1 MSESIS
7 AVFPDVVDYYLTFLY
22 RNELMDEAELPPVH
36 IKKEPVVNPLLSSPS
51 GAAGAGPAGLQ
62 MPSNPLLPNVPL
74 KRTAS
79 EAGLN
84 TEPPQMPII
93 PSGGQLPQ
101 TPLAPGAAAAAA
113 ASMEPKMK
121 VSFRHRIASIK
132 IRAIS
137 ISSPLNHNKCT
148 NYLIWSL
155 GLEMPEYYHEDY

>member
-1 MSESIS
+1 MTDATSHPVKTLILT
-7 AVFPDVVDYYLTFLY
+7 DVVDYYLTFLY
-22 RNELMDEAELPPVH
+22 RNELMDESELPPVH
-36 IKKEPVVNPLLSSPS
+36 IKKEPVLNPLLSSPASAAAS
-51 GAAGAGPAGLQ
+51 GSAGLH
-62 MPSNPLLPNVPL
+62 MPTSANPLLPSVPL

-121 VSFRHRIASIK
+121 VSEGLGYMKDCRVKDIIAL
-132 IRAIS
+132 
-137 ISSPLNHNKCT
+137 PLKESNQLYIVWQN
-148 NYLIWSL
+148 
-155 GLEMPEYYHEDY
+155 GLS

>member
-1 MSESIS
+1 MPNTRNRDEKHMPDGQRQRFAPYTLSVHSCTIS
-7 AVFPDVVDYYLTFLY
+7 VFFLTDVVDYYLTFLY
-22 RNELMDEAELPPVH
+22 RNELMDESELPPVH
-36 IKKEPVVNPLLSSPS
+36 IKKEPVVNPLLSSPAAAAAS
-51 GAAGAGPAGLQ
+51 GVMGLQ
-62 MPSNPLLPNVPL
+62 MPTSANPLLPSVPL

-121 VSFRHRIASIK
+121 VRDGLGFR
-132 IRAIS
+132 
-137 ISSPLNHNKCT
+137 T
-148 NYLIWSL
+148 
-155 GLEMPEYYHEDY
+155 E

>member
-1 MSESIS
+1 MIKRSPKQ
-7 AVFPDVVDYYLTFLY
+7 FPIHSQWYNLRVLTDVVDYYLTFLY
-22 RNELMDEAELPPVH
+22 RNELMDESELPPVH
-36 IKKEPVVNPLLSSPS
+36 IKKEPVVNPLLSSPAATAAS
-51 GAAGAGPAGLQ
+51 GAMGLQ
-62 MPSNPLLPNVPL
+62 MPTSANPLLPSVPL

-121 VSFRHRIASIK
+121 VRDGLR
-132 IRAIS
+132 
-137 ISSPLNHNKCT
+137 
-148 NYLIWSL
+148 L
-155 GLEMPEYYHEDY
+155 GFKTE

>member
-1 MSESIS
+1 MVES
-7 AVFPDVVDYYLTFLY
+7 
-22 RNELMDEAELPPVH
+22 ELPPVH
-36 IKKEPVVNPLLSSPS
+36 IKKEPVVNPLLSSSAAPAVS
-51 GAAGAGPAGLQ
+51 GAAGLQ
-62 MPSNPLLPNVPL
+62 LPTSANPLLPSVPL

-121 VSFRHRIASIK
+121 VIWF
-132 IRAIS
+132 
-137 ISSPLNHNKCT
+137 LNRM
-148 NYLIWSL
+148 S
-155 GLEMPEYYHEDY
+155 

>member
-7 AVFPDVVDYYLTFLY
+7 ALFPDVVDYYLTFLY

-84 TEPPQMPII
+84 TEPPQLPII

-121 VSFRHRIASIK
+121 VSLGIELHRHQGDIHVI
-132 IRAIS
+132 
-137 ISSPLNHNKCT
+137 
-148 NYLIWSL
+148 
-155 GLEMPEYYHEDY
+155 

>member
-1 MSESIS
+1 MFS
-7 AVFPDVVDYYLTFLY
+7 DVVDYYLTFLY
-22 RNELMDEAELPPVH
+22 RNELMDETELPPVH

-51 GAAGAGPAGLQ
+51 GAAGAAGLQ
-62 MPSNPLLPNVPL
+62 LPSNPLLPNVPL

-121 VSFRHRIASIK
+121 VSFSYHIAS
-132 IRAIS
+132 R
-137 ISSPLNHNKCT
+137 T
-148 NYLIWSL
+148 NAQVI
-155 GLEMPEYYHEDY
+155 